1 MKQLLFI
8 LLLAL
13 TSFSTSFAQGKDPW
27 DETTWN
33 TIRERLFS
41 GTNSK
46 AYRFN
51 EDIRIELGGKATEE
65 DSSIV
70 NGIIL
75 ELNKLIESVE
85 VKLVDSNG
93 NFIINVSDATKGLS
107 ARFTS
112 SPKNEII
119 KVEINVMSDEDSP
132 YSSEKYKFFQYS
144 IITNLTKTFT
154 PRYGETKYYGFF
166 DTSSFEEA
174 RRFTE
179 IDKNLLKKLYSK
191 NFYAQLRT
199 NTIKKYSYLFYLNL
213 RFEEWIK
220 KISILIAIILI
231 VLGFLFLLSIKP
243 ISSSKLSFWNYLK
256 RGFFVL
262 IGISIIYLFYTLPYK
277 IPFFQFVSGYYQ
289 LFTNFAEVVL
299 YGVPVLIL
307 IYYSD
312 RLILKKIDNF
322 HQQQIFVFTSTF
334 LFIVLSYFLLSI
346 PFVLSNSQS
355 NGPPVNLTDHLRTTT
370 LLDIAIISI
379 LRVFYNFINYRI
391 QSMVNQKDVEIA
403 KMKELK
409 NQAELNALHSRI
421 NPHFLYNSL
430 NSIASLAHIDADKTE
445 SMATGLSD
453 LFRYSI
459 NKENKTYVSMAE
471 ELEMV
476 KKYLEIEQ
484 TRFGNKLEY
493 AINADENLLDKQIPK
508 FLIQPLV
515 ENAVKHGLSKIKKPG
530 KIIVEVKR
538 LEKALSISIYDNG
551 PDFPKEPVG
560 GYGLQNLH
568 DKLAIIYGDDAII
581 NWENGEKKNFNIIL
595 KNQF

>member
-119 KVEINVMSDEDSP
+119 KVEINVMSDDDSP
-132 YSSEKYKFFQYS
+132 YFNEKYKFFQYS

-174 RRFTE
+174 KRFTE

-277 IPFFQFVSGYYQ
+277 IPLFQFVSGYYQ

-312 RLILKKIDNF
+312 RLILKKINNF
-322 HQQQIFVFTSTF
+322 YQQQIFVFTSTF

-355 NGPPVNLTDHLRTTT
+355 NGLPVNLTDHLRTTT

-493 AINADENLLDKQIPK
+493 AINADENVLDKQIPK